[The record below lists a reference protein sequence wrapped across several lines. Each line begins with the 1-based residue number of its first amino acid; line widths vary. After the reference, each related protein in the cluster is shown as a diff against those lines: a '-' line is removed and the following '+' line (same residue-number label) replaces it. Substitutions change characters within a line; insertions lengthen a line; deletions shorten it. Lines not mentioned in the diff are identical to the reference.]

1 MTPGANTDVVART
14 CSMVAGVGFMIDDGV
29 DIAAPPGAVWQVM
42 TDFDRYGEWNPFAV
56 RCATSLVPGDPIDMS
71 VQFILPGRRPLRQ
84 REWVRTHSHG
94 REFSYAMK
102 PLPLGALRSLR
113 TQSIAPL
120 ADGRTRYTS
129 HFELSGWLHPLV
141 RLLLGAR
148 LRRGFHAMTASLA
161 TRAELG

>member
-1 MTPGANTDVVART
+1 MHPVERVGPDPGLPFP
-14 CSMVAGVGFMIDDGV
+14 GVGRRD
-29 DIAAPPGAVWQVM
+29 P
-42 TDFDRYGEWNPFAV
+42 R
-56 RCATSLVPGDPIDMS
+56 RATLAIVVPT
-71 VQFILPGRRPLRQ
+71 VLLQFILPGRRPLRQ